1 MQSATP
7 PDPFG
12 RSRRPRLL
20 TREDRVRELL
30 SAADRLIDG
39 RPLDREI
46 ATWIGTA
53 ITAFLYDQSHRP
65 RLDRHLDILA
75 PSRSR
80 ETPQAIVTRLAEE
93 ATGASVEDSETT
105 HSIEDVTNPSEL
117 HPCPTSL
124 CRPARASP
132 SSDS

>member
-1 MQSATP
+1 MPFGTP

-12 RSRRPRLL
+12 RTRRPRLL

-30 SAADRLIDG
+30 VAAERLIDG

-46 ATWIGTA
+46 ATWLGTA

-80 ETPQAIVTRLAEE
+80 DTPQAIVLRLAEE
-93 ATGASVEDSETT
+93 ATGASVEISETT
-105 HSIEDVTNPSEL
+105 HSIEDITKPL
-117 HPCPTSL
+117 G
-124 CRPARASP
+124 A
-132 SSDS
+132 